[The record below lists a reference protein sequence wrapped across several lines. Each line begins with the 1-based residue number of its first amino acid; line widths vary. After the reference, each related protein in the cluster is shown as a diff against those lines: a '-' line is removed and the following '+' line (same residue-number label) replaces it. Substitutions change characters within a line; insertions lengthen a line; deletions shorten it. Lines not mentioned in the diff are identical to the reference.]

1 MTRHYN
7 QNSVIIHLYLRPI
20 DNNLDG
26 LNKRSLDIFTGRRVL
41 IRLNKISLDNFM
53 YLRQTDSYLDGLNK
67 RSLDIVT
74 GRRVLIRLNKISLD
88 FFIGRRVLNLKQA
101 N

>member
-26 LNKRSLDIFTGRRVL
+26 
-41 IRLNKISLDNFM
+41 LNKISLDNFM